1 MTTGKI
7 LTLMV
12 TKTSVTFDMH
22 LTSSF
27 KNRGDNAATKIGCE
41 WNPSSIFK
49 PMAWYKSFSTGEKF
63 FIE

>member
-1 MTTGKI
+1 MMIGKI

-22 LTSSF
+22 LTSAF

-49 PMAWYKSFSTGEKF
+49 PMAW
-63 FIE
+63 

>member
-41 WNPSSIFK
+41 
-49 PMAWYKSFSTGEKF
+49 
-63 FIE
+63 